1 MKYSSPIPIFII
13 NLPQSTERKKFI
25 IDQFDNL
32 EIPLD
37 YRFFNAIHGKE
48 NPDFYLFKKY
58 NEQKYFQ
65 RKGKKLSLSQLGC
78 WASHYLLW
86 EKCVELNQSFIILE
100 DDAIIKSNFLDAYQ
114 FISSKNND
122 FEFLWLSIPSPDKRK
137 QGYKIIHRISNSKN
151 SVARFYKSWANT
163 TGYYLTPNA
172 AKKLLNHSQEWVY
185 EVDTQI
191 ERYWETQIPYLA
203 IVPFC
208 IEPDLSKESNIS
220 TIKTKKSFIIK
231 LKREWYRL
239 KDLVNRF
246 LFNLKHRG

>member
-1 MKYSSPIPIFII
+1 MT
-13 NLPQSTERKKFI
+13 NLIT
-25 IDQFDNL
+25 L

-37 YRFFNAIHGKE
+37 YRFFNAVHGKE

-58 NEQKYFQ
+58 NEKKYFQ

-86 EKCVELNQSFIILE
+86 EKCVELNQPFVILE

-114 FISSKNND
+114 FISSKNNG

-137 QGYKIIHRISNSKN
+137 QSYKIIHRISNSKN

-172 AKKLLNHSQEWVY
+172 AQKLLNHSQEWFY

-191 ERYWETQIPYLA
+191 ERYWETKIPYLA

-208 IEPDLSKESNIS
+208 IEPDLS
-220 TIKTKKSFIIK
+220 
-231 LKREWYRL
+231 
-239 KDLVNRF
+239 
-246 LFNLKHRG
+246 

>member
-1 MKYSSPIPIFII
+1 MKKNIFR
-13 NLPQSTERKKFI
+13 EKV
-25 IDQFDNL
+25 
-32 EIPLD
+32 
-37 YRFFNAIHGKE
+37 
-48 NPDFYLFKKY
+48 
-58 NEQKYFQ
+58 
-65 RKGKKLSLSQLGC
+65 KKLSLSQLGC

-86 EKCVELNQSFIILE
+86 EKCVELNQPFVILE

-114 FISSKNND
+114 FISSKNNG

-137 QGYKIIHRISNSKN
+137 QSYKIIHRISNSKN

-172 AKKLLNHSQEWVY
+172 AQKLLNHSQEWFY

-191 ERYWETQIPYLA
+191 ERYWETKIPYLA

-231 LKREWYRL
+231 LKREWHRL